1 MSIKCSNTF
10 FLYFQGFPVFLDNYF
25 ESAFTGLI
33 TIFCA
38 ATPVFL
44 VTMSSICARFASLN
58 SEAPTITSA

>member
-1 MSIKCSNTF
+1 MSLKCSNIF
-10 FLYFQGFPVFLDNYF
+10 FLYFQGFSLFSAAYF
-25 ESAFTGLI
+25 ESTFTGLI

-44 VTMSSICARFASLN
+44 VTISSICARFASLN